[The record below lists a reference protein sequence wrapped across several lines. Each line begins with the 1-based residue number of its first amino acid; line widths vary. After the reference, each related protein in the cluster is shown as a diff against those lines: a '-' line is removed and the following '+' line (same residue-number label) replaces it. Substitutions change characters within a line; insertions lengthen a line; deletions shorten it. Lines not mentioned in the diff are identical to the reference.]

1 MASVGFVGL
10 GQMGWPM
17 AENLVRAGFEV
28 VVNDVDS
35 AQLEK
40 FAAKNKC
47 VAAAGPEDFRSCE
60 VVVAMLPDGAIVR
73 EALLGAGGGIAAV
86 LKSGSLVIDMSS
98 SNPTDTHALAGRLA
112 TSGIYLIDAPVSGGT
127 PRAIDGSLAIM
138 VGGDAIQ
145 IRRAGPVL
153 DVLGDAARR
162 FETGPVGTGHAMKA
176 LNNFIAATSYAATVE
191 ALVIGQSVGLE
202 PQIMASVIN
211 ASTGRS
217 FTSDVVVEQNIV
229 SGEYATGFKL
239 GLLAKDV
246 AIAADVAANADCV
259 APCVELADRLWS
271 AALADLGPGGDHSS
285 AHQAWWSNSLVANV
299 QGDD

>member
-17 AENLVRAGFEV
+17 AENLVRAGLEV
-28 VVNDVDS
+28 VVIDVDS
-35 AQLEK
+35 TQLEK

-47 VAAAGPEDFRSCE
+47 VAAIGPEDFRSCDI
-60 VVVAMLPDGAIVR
+60 VVAMLPDGGIVR
-73 EALLGAGGGIAAV
+73 EAMLEVNGGIASA
-86 LKSGSLVIDMSS
+86 LKSGSLIIDMSS

-127 PRAIDGSLAIM
+127 PRAIDGTLAIM
-138 VGGDAIQ
+138 VGGDGTQ
-145 IRRAGPVL
+145 IARAADVL
-153 DVLGDAARR
+153 DALGDPERR
-162 FETGPVGTGHAMKA
+162 FETGPVGSGHAMKA
-176 LNNFIAATSYAATVE
+176 LNNFVAATSYAATVE

-202 PQIMASVIN
+202 PQVMASVIN

-217 FTSDVVVEQNIV
+217 FTSDIVVEQNIV

-259 APCVELADRLWS
+259 APCVELVDRLWS
-271 AALADLGPGGDHSS
+271 DALAKLGPAGDHST
-285 AHQAWWSNSLVANV
+285 AHRAWWSNSLVANV
-299 QGDD
+299 DGQD